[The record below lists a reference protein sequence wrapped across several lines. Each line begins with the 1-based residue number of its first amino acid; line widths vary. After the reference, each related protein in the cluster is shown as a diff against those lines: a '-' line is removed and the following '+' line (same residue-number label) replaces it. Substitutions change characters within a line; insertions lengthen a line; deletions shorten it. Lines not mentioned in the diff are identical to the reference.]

1 MQPKIFLYFAQAK
14 KESWFMEQKIIK
26 TDVVVMGAGPA
37 GCATAL
43 KLDRLGIPC
52 LLVEKSQFPRDK
64 TCGDAISSK
73 VTVNLKRIDPDLL
86 KRFYAAPWKM
96 DINGIRVA
104 LPSKGKNIDLA
115 FKPSTHFGDKIPPS
129 FTARRMDFDNFL
141 AEEVKNS
148 PLVDFRENTNITD
161 FARIDGGFEL
171 LAPKQGLTIQARMV
185 VDATG
190 AQSKFSRQ
198 IAKIEKEEAHFAGS
212 VRAYFKNVTGFKDA
226 QFIEIHYLKSI
237 TPGYFWIFPLPG
249 NAANVGIG
257 MRTDF
262 IKDRNVNLRK
272 EIDNIIQNH
281 PGIKERFA
289 QAEQEGPWKGFGLPM
304 GSKRYPL
311 TGDHFILTGD
321 AGHLIDPL
329 SGEGIGHAFYSG
341 VFAAEQIEQCL
352 AANDFSAHFLKDYD
366 ARIWRVIGKEMKL
379 SYRMQKILNRPF
391 LVAIV
396 AKLLISN
403 QKLISKIAD
412 MFTDFELRKQLVKPG
427 FWIRNLFR
435 IKG

>member
-1 MQPKIFLYFAQAK
+1 
-14 KESWFMEQKIIK
+14 MEQQTIK
-26 TDVVVMGAGPA
+26 TDVVIMGAGPA

-52 LLVEKSQFPRDK
+52 VLLEKSQFPRDK
-64 TCGDAISSK
+64 ICGDAISGK
-73 VTVNLKRIDPDLL
+73 VMVNLKRIDPELL

-104 LPSKGKNIDLA
+104 LPSKGQNIDLA
-115 FKPSTHFGDKIPPS
+115 FKPSTHFGDKRPPS
-129 FTARRMDFDNFL
+129 FTARRMDFDNFI
-141 AEEVKNS
+141 ADEVKNS
-148 PLVDFRENTNITD
+148 PLVDFRENTAVTGFNRTNN
-161 FARIDGGFEL
+161 GFEL

-190 AQSKFSRQ
+190 AQSKFSRKVG
-198 IAKIEKEEAHFAGS
+198 KIEKEEGHFAGS

-237 TPGYFWIFPLPG
+237 TPGYLWIFPLPG

-262 IKDRNVNLRK
+262 IKDRNINLRK

-289 QAEQEGPWKGFGLPM
+289 EAKQEGPWKGFGLPM
-304 GSKRYPL
+304 GSKRYKL
-311 TGDHFILTGD
+311 TGDNYILTGD

-329 SGEGIGHAFYSG
+329 SGEGIGNAFYSG
-341 VFAAEQIEQCL
+341 VFAAEQIEKCL
-352 AANDFSAHFLKDYD
+352 AANDFSAEFLKDYD

-379 SYRMQKILNRPF
+379 SYQMQRILNRPF

-396 AKLLISN
+396 AKILLSN
-403 QKLISKIAD
+403 QKLISRIAD

-427 FWIRNLFR
+427 FWIRNLLS
-435 IKG
+435 K

>member
-1 MQPKIFLYFAQAK
+1 
-14 KESWFMEQKIIK
+14 MEQKTIK
-26 TDVVVMGAGPA
+26 TDVVIMGAGPA

-64 TCGDAISSK
+64 TCGDAISGK
-73 VTVNLKRIDPDLL
+73 VMVNLKRIDPDLL

-115 FKPSTHFGDKIPPS
+115 FKPSTHFGDKMPPS

-161 FARIDGGFEL
+161 FTRIDGGFEL
-171 LAPKQGLTIQARMV
+171 LAPNQGLTIQARMV
-185 VDATG
+185 VDSTG

-237 TPGYFWIFPLPG
+237 TPGYLWIFPLPG

-262 IKDRNVNLRK
+262 IKDRNINLRK

-304 GSKRYPL
+304 GSKRYSL
-311 TGDHFILTGD
+311 TGDHYILTGD

-329 SGEGIGHAFYSG
+329 SGEGIGNAFYSG

-396 AKLLISN
+396 AKILISN
-403 QKLISKIAD
+403 QNLISKIAD

-427 FWIRNLFR
+427 FWIRNLLR
-435 IKG
+435 VKGEG

>member
-1 MQPKIFLYFAQAK
+1 
-14 KESWFMEQKIIK
+14 MEQQTLN
-26 TDVVVMGAGPA
+26 TDVVIIGAGPA

-52 LLVEKSQFPRDK
+52 ILVEKSQFPRDK
-64 TCGDAISSK
+64 TCGDAISGK
-73 VTVNLKRIDPDLL
+73 VMVNLKRIDPDLL
-86 KRFYAAPWKM
+86 KRFYAAPWKL
-96 DINGIRVA
+96 DIHGIRVA

-115 FKPSTHFGDKIPPS
+115 FKPSNHFGDKMPPS

-148 PLVDFRENTNITD
+148 PLVDFRENTPITD
-161 FARIDGGFEL
+161 FSKIDDGYEL
-171 LAPKQGLTIQARMV
+171 LAPKQGLTIRARMV
-185 VDATG
+185 VDASG

-198 IAKIEKEEAHFAGS
+198 IGKIEKEDGHFAGS
-212 VRAYFKNVTGFKDA
+212 VRAYFKNVTGFKDE

-237 TPGYFWIFPLPG
+237 TPGYLWIFPLPG

-262 IKDRNVNLRK
+262 IRERDINLRK
-272 EIDNIIQNH
+272 EIDNIIHNH

-289 QAEQEGPWKGFGLPM
+289 EAEQEGPWKGFGLPM
-304 GSKRYPL
+304 GSKRYRL

-329 SGEGIGHAFYSG
+329 SGEGIGNAFYSG

-352 AANDFSAHFLKDYD
+352 AANDFSANFLKAYD
-366 ARIWRVIGKEMKL
+366 ERIWRVIGKEMKL
-379 SYRMQKILNRPF
+379 SYQMQRILNRPF

-396 AKLLISN
+396 AKILLAN
-403 QKLISKIAD
+403 QNLITKIAD

-427 FWIRNLFR
+427 FWIRNLLKR
-435 IKG
+435 

>member
-1 MQPKIFLYFAQAK
+1 MGIRTI
-14 KESWFMEQKIIK
+14 E
-26 TDVVVMGAGPA
+26 TDVCIIGAGPA
-37 GCATAL
+37 GCAAAL

-52 LLVEKSQFPRDK
+52 VLVEKAVFPRDK
-64 TCGDAISSK
+64 TCGDAISGK
-73 VTVNLKRIDPDLL
+73 VMVNLKRIDPDLL

-96 DINGIRVA
+96 DIHGIRVA

-115 FKPSTHFGDKIPPS
+115 FKPSNHFGDKMPPS

-141 AEEVKNS
+141 AQEVKNS
-148 PLVDFRENTNITD
+148 PLVQFLEQTHITHHQ
-161 FARIDGGFEL
+161 RIKDGFL
-171 LAPKQGLTIQARMV
+171 LTAPKQNLQIKTKMV
-185 VDATG
+185 VDASG

-198 IAKIEKEEAHFAGS
+198 IGRLEKEDQHYAGS
-212 VRAYFKNVTGFKDA
+212 VRAYFKNVTGFKDV

-237 TPGYFWIFPLPG
+237 TPGYLWIFPLPG

-262 IKDRNVNLRK
+262 VRDRDINLRK
-272 EIDNIIQNH
+272 TIDDIVKNH

-289 QAEQEGPWKGFGLPM
+289 QAEMETPWQGYGLPM

-311 TGDHFILTGD
+311 TGDHYILTGD

-329 SGEGIGHAFYSG
+329 SGEGIGNAFYSG

-352 AANDFSAHFLKDYD
+352 AANDFSAEFLKAYD

-379 SYRMQKILNRPF
+379 SYQMQRILNRPF

-396 AKLLISN
+396 AKILLAN
-403 QKLISKIAD
+403 QNLITKIAD

-427 FWIRNLFR
+427 FWIRNLFFR
-435 IKG
+435 K